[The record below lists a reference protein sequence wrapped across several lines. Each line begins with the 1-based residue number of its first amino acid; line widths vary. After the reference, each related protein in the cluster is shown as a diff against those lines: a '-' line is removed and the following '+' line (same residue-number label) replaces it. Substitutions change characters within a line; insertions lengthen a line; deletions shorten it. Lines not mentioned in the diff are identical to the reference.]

1 MKFEEAKAIAEK
13 YTETTGKKA
22 LVIQVHDEKSHL
34 MIAEYMVRRETIEAS
49 GGSIVYETEGSNV
62 LSQEKITSNALQ

>member
-22 LVIQVHDEKSHL
+22 LVIQVDADNSHL

-49 GGSIVYETEGSNV
+49 GGSIVYETEAENV
-62 LSQEKITSNALQ
+62 LSQKTSSTLQ